1 MSVQMLA
8 IVNKDIFK
16 NKIEKQDYG
25 PGDTLDSW
33 RKYESDHPRLDELRN
48 GSRLFLVCVPPQT
61 KHLWLVAVYESIKRN
76 ERGYPQSTRKNRT
89 PITDITHLRDKLR
102 FDNGIGIKWRGGV
115 MAQSLQ
121 TPRILTEDDV
131 RLLEQA
137 IRKQTRHVLPPLRA
151 PSEELSISIP
161 RGSSKADKERLR
173 AQCSRLIRDQALR
186 PKVIELWGPSCAAC
200 GLELCSVDGAFEVE
214 VAHIRPVS
222 EDGPDW
228 PTNTLPLCRTHHW
241 AFDRH
246 LFSVDPATLR
256 LQVAPSLRKTPAL
269 ATLHGRSLR
278 RIPKRIEREAITQ
291 ALRDHFQKFRRT
303 HRRGASAELHPAPL
317 ARRSTLL

>member
-8 IVNKDIFK
+8 IVNKAIFK
-16 NKIEKQDYG
+16 DEIEEPEYG
-25 PGDTLDSW
+25 PGDTLDYW
-33 RKYESDHPRLDELRN
+33 HNYVSDHPRLDELTS

-61 KHLWLVAVYESIKRN
+61 NHLWLVAVYESIKRS
-76 ERGYPQSTRKNRT
+76 ETGYPQSTRKNRT

-131 RLLEQA
+131 RLLAQA
-137 IRKQTRHVLPPLRA
+137 IRKQTGHVLPPFRA
-151 PSEELSISIP
+151 PSEELSIPIP
-161 RGSSKADKERLR
+161 SGSSKAEKERLR
-173 AQCSRLIRDQALR
+173 EQCSRLARDQALR

-200 GLELCSVDGAFEVE
+200 GLELFSVDGAFEVE

-246 LFSVDPATLR
+246 LFSVDPVTLC
-256 LQVAPSLRKTPAL
+256 LQVAPSLRKSPAL
-269 ATLHGRSLR
+269 AALHGRGLR
-278 RIPKRIEREAITQ
+278 RIPKSIERAAITQ
-291 ALRDHFQKFRRT
+291 ALRDHFQQFRRA
-303 HRRGASAELHPAPL
+303 HRRGASVLSHPAH
-317 ARRSTLL
+317 

>member
-1 MSVQMLA
+1 MSIQMLA

-16 NKIEKQDYG
+16 NEIEEPECG
-25 PGDTLDSW
+25 PGDTLNYW
-33 RKYESDHPRLDELRN
+33 HHYESDHPRLAELVP

-61 KHLWLVAVYESIKRN
+61 DHLWLLAVYESIRRS
-76 ERGYPQSTRKNRT
+76 ERGYPQSTTNNRT

-121 TPRILTEDDV
+121 TPRILTAADV

-137 IRKQTRHVLPPLRA
+137 IRKQTGQVLPPLRA

-161 RGSSKADKERLR
+161 GGSSKDGKERLR
-173 AQCSRLIRDQALR
+173 EQCSRLARDQALR
-186 PKVIELWGPSCAAC
+186 PAVIELWGAACAAC
-200 GLELCSVDGAFEVE
+200 GLELASADGDYEVE
-214 VAHIRPVS
+214 VAHIRAVS
-222 EDGPDW
+222 DDGTDSPS
-228 PTNTLPLCRTHHW
+228 NTLPLCRTHHW

-246 LFSVDPATLR
+246 LFSVDPATFC
-256 LQVAPSLRKTPAL
+256 LQVTPPRKKNPAL

-278 RIPKRIEREAITQ
+278 QIPKGIDRAAITE
-291 ALRDHFQKFRRT
+291 ALRAHFRQFCRA
-303 HRRGASAELHPAPL
+303 HRRGTAASAHPGH
-317 ARRSTLL
+317 